1 MNQKEQK
8 RRLNGEEGFTL
19 IEIIAVLIVLGI
31 LAAVAVPRYMSVTE
45 DAKNKAAVGAV
56 AEGKARINQ
65 LAAKYILLNNGA
77 VPAADDVLAMT
88 DDADADAGDFTLE
101 YEASG
106 STGMVTITATGLAD
120 TPAAGGT
127 ASGTVKLPTT

>member
-8 RRLNGEEGFTL
+8 GRLNGEEGFTL

-31 LAAVAVPRYMSVTE
+31 LAAVAVPKYMNMTE

-56 AEGKARINQ
+56 AEGKARVNQ
-65 LAAKYILLNNGA
+65 YAASYILKSGSIPDA
-77 VPAADDVLAMT
+77 EKVAEAMNKAFT
-88 DDADADAGDFTLE
+88 DAGDFSLE
-101 YEASG
+101 YKESG
-106 STGMVTITATGLAD
+106 KTAVTITANGLKA

>member
-31 LAAVAVPRYMSVTE
+31 LAAVAVPKYMNMTE

-56 AEGKARINQ
+56 AEGKARVNQ
-65 LAAKYILLNNGA
+65 YAASYILENGSI
-77 VPAADDVLAMT
+77 P
-88 DDADADAGDFTLE
+88 DAEQVAKVMNDAFTDAGDFSLGYKE
-101 YEASG
+101 SG
-106 STGMVTITATGLAD
+106 KTGVTITASGLAD